1 MRNTLVY
8 IATDPVA
15 KRLMQEQRF
24 AEMDV
29 FSWKQTVNEQGNALK
44 RKESTITQQGNTITQ
59 QGNTITQQGNIIA
72 AQAQELEEYRR
83 MYGSLTPSPN

>member
-15 KRLMQEQRF
+15 KRLMQEQRL

-29 FSWKQTVNEQGNALK
+29 ASWKQTVSEQGNALK
-44 RKESTITQQGNTITQ
+44 RKENIITQQGNTIASVTAERD
-59 QGNTITQQGNIIA
+59 NA
-72 AQAQELEEYRR
+72 LAQLAEYQR
-83 MYGSLTPSPN
+83 MYGTLTPSPN